1 MNQKMFNEFFNQVF
15 DGRSRDFDFDFDFD
29 FFE

>member
-15 DGRSRDFDFDFDFD
+15 DDRPRGFDFDFDFD